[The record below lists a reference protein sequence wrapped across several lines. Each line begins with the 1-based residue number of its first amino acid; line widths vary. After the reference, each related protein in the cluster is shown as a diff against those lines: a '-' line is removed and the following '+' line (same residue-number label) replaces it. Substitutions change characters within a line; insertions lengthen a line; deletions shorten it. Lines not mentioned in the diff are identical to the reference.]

1 MDINLL
7 SQNLL
12 LAVCSITSVIAA
24 YLLMQLFVIKNRR
37 KDRKLTK
44 KQRAA
49 LEQMLQQGGYALA
62 GSLIAAFLLKALFS
76 YLTDSQI
83 PGSFFFMLLPFT
95 ISIALLVLI
104 AWLKP
109 QLRVVAGICTI
120 LGLLLTL
127 LLVNNY
133 YQFYPT
139 LGELFNQND
148 NVQDFDAALNRSVL
162 HYTSNSSKTVDKH
175 SLESELYTGSQQS
188 TSGKVYSLNIPGT
201 VSNFKARTAYVY
213 VPAIYSKISDVHLPV
228 IVLTAGFPGLT
239 ENWLGSGLEQSM
251 DAFAATHKGITPLVF
266 MVDNT
271 GSLTNDTECVN
282 SPRGNVETYLSTDVP
297 NYIKSHFRVV
307 NSPSNWAIGGLSLGG
322 MCSVMLTLRHP
333 DVYHYFMDYGGESG
347 PEIGSKQQTI
357 DTLFNGS
364 ESAWAAHQP
373 TLLLASKNYKNL
385 GIGGFFGDGDQDTP
399 AVTQAI
405 SQLTDESQK
414 AGIETVSETVQG
426 SHTFNIWQELFE
438 DSLPWVSNRIQATQC
453 SASCQ

>member
-12 LAVCSITSVIAA
+12 LGVCSVTSIVAA
-24 YLLMQLFVIKNRR
+24 YLVMQLFTIPKRR

-44 KQRAA
+44 KQRAL
-49 LEQMLQQGGYALA
+49 LEQMLRQSVYAIA
-62 GSLIAAFLLKALFS
+62 GSLIAGFLLKALFS
-76 YLTDSQI
+76 YLTDSQL
-83 PGSFFFMLLPFT
+83 PGSFFFMMLPGT
-95 ISIALLVLI
+95 LSIAITVLI
-104 AWLKP
+104 IWLKP
-109 QLRVVAGICTI
+109 QFRMLAGICTF

-127 LLVNNY
+127 LIVNNY

-148 NVQDFDAALNRSVL
+148 NVQDLDAVLNKPVL
-162 HYTSNSSKTVDKH
+162 NYSGNAAKTTDKH
-175 SLESELYTGSQQS
+175 SLESELIASPQHS

-201 VSNFKARTAYVY
+201 VSSFKARTAYVY
-213 VPAIYSKISDVHLPV
+213 VPAIYNEVTDIHLPV

-239 ENWLGSGLEQSM
+239 ENWLGSGLEHSM
-251 DAFAATHKGITPLVF
+251 DAFAAEHRGITPLVF

-282 SPRGNVETYLSTDVP
+282 SPRGNVETYLTTDVP

-307 NSPSNWAIGGLSLGG
+307 NSPDNWAMGGLSLGG

-333 DVYHYFMDYGGESG
+333 DVYHYFMDYGGEIG

-357 DTLFNGS
+357 DTLFGGS

-373 TLLLASKNYKNL
+373 SLLLTSQNYKNK
-385 GIGGFFGDGDQDTP
+385 GIGGFFGDGNQDTP
-399 AVTQAI
+399 AVMQATR
-405 SQLTDESQK
+405 QLTQESQK
-414 AGIETVSETVQG
+414 AGIATVSEVIQG
-426 SHTFNIWQELFE
+426 SHTFNIWQQLFE

-453 SASCQ
+453 TDSCQ

>member
-12 LAVCSITSVIAA
+12 LGVCSIASVVAA
-24 YLLMQLFVIKNRR
+24 YLVMQLFAIKNRR

-49 LEQMLQQGGYALA
+49 LLQMLQRCGFAIVSSA
-62 GSLIAAFLLKALFS
+62 IAAFLLKAIFS
-76 YLTDSQI
+76 YLTDSQL
-83 PGSFFFMLLPFT
+83 PGAIFFMLLPFT
-95 ISIALLVLI
+95 ISVALLILI
-104 AWLKP
+104 AWLRP
-109 QLRVVAGICTI
+109 EFRMIAGICTV

-127 LLVNNY
+127 LIVNNY

-148 NVQDFDAALNRSVL
+148 NVQGLDAALSKPVL
-162 HYTSNSSKTVDKH
+162 QYSNNASKTVSTH
-175 SLESELYTGSQQS
+175 SLESELDASSQRS
-188 TSGKVYSLNIPGT
+188 TAGKVYSLNIPGP
-201 VSNFKARTAYVY
+201 VSSFKARTAYVY
-213 VPAIYSKISDVHLPV
+213 VPAIYSTVTDIHLPV
-228 IVLTAGFPGLT
+228 IILTAGFPGLT
-239 ENWLGSGLEQSM
+239 ENWLGSGLEHSM
-251 DAFAATHKGITPLVF
+251 DEFAQIHKGITPLVF

-282 SPRGNVETYLSTDVP
+282 SPRGNVETYLTTDVP

-307 NSPSNWAIGGLSLGG
+307 NSPNNWAIGGLSLGG

-333 DVYHYFMDYGGESG
+333 DVYHYFMDYGGELG
-347 PEIGSKQQTI
+347 PEVGSKQQTI

-364 ESAWAAHQP
+364 AAAWAAHQP
-373 TLLLASKNYKNL
+373 SLLLASKKYKDKGL
-385 GIGGFFGDGDQDTP
+385 GGFFGDGDQDTP

-405 SQLTDESQK
+405 RQLSVQSQE
-414 AGIETVSETVQG
+414 AGIPTVSEIVPG
-426 SHTFNIWQELFE
+426 SHTFDIWQKLFE

-453 SASCQ
+453 TTSCN